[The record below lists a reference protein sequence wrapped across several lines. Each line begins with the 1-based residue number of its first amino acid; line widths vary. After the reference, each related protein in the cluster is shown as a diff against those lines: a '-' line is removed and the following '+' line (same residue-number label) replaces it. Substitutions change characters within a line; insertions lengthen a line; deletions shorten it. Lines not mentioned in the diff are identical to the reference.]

1 MRSACD
7 GTCGPCAMKLFFV
20 VEKRPRKLSG
30 AVGYSASQQNRSH
43 CVSCSYLVLR
53 GALRDR
59 HAQPFLHFHLNLI
72 RDSSNLRNNDQ
83 TMTSG

>member
-30 AVGYSASQQNRSH
+30 AVGYGASQQDPGMYLAADGVPRS
-43 CVSCSYLVLR
+43 
-53 GALRDR
+53 
-59 HAQPFLHFHLNLI
+59 
-72 RDSSNLRNNDQ
+72 
-83 TMTSG
+83 